1 MYSGLGME
9 RNGGM
14 GEYHN
19 HHFHHNLQSSITG
32 EMNNLVGDACLVLTA
47 DHRPRLRWTAELHER
62 FVDAVTQLGGPDRPN
77 PRPLVKGGAVPST
90 APQPMLVSNR
100 GDTENNYEGNGGERT
115 HPISFEVTPADLELF
130 IFYMS
135 LQKYRL
141 GKQSKEAAEN
151 YKDESCMAESQDTSS
166 TASGSSK
173 VVAQDINDCGYQ
185 VTEAFRVQMEVQR
198 RLQEQ
203 LEVQRHVQLRIE
215 AQGKYLQT
223 ILEKACK
230 ALNYT
235 ALESPELDTAREQL
249 SELAIKGAN
258 ANNCDGIVAVPSLP
272 EVVTSF
278 ENQNASDMPATSL
291 VSPTSIGVLK
301 KRPRPLANGDALPVE
316 DNMTPVQWMMTNS

>member
-77 PRPLVKGGAVPST
+77 PRPLVKGGTVPST
-90 APQPMLVSNR
+90 APQPML
-100 GDTENNYEGNGGERT
+100 
-115 HPISFEVTPADLELF
+115 
-130 IFYMS
+130 
-135 LQKYRL
+135 KYRL
-141 GKQSKEAAEN
+141 GKQSKEVAEN

-258 ANNCDGIVAVPSLP
+258 ANNCDGIVAVSSLP

-278 ENQNASDMPATSL
+278 ENQNASDMPATTL

>member
-1 MYSGLGME
+1 MKMYSGLGME

-62 FVDAVTQLGGPDRPN
+62 FVDAVTQLGGPDKATPKTIMKAMG
-77 PRPLVKGGAVPST
+77 VKGLTLYHLKS
-90 APQPMLVSNR
+90 
-100 GDTENNYEGNGGERT
+100 
-115 HPISFEVTPADLELF
+115 H
-130 IFYMS
+130 

-235 ALESPELDTAREQL
+235 ALESPEVDTAREQL

-258 ANNCDGIVAVPSLP
+258 ANNCDGIVAVSSLP